1 MLPSEFSR
9 LSNKCGSL
17 EQSIA
22 VNDFP
27 GTVDLGRAAAER
39 PIYGT
44 SGRFTRTI
52 VELAGKVLLVW
63 MRKGARWTEH
73 QTPGRITVQTLG
85 GSIRLHA
92 RGKVF
97 ALPERHLLALDSK
110 VAHDVEALEESG
122 FLLTVARPETPAR
135 PESSSREG

>member
-1 MLPSEFSR
+1 MSALVAEMVVLR
-9 LSNKCGSL
+9 
-17 EQSIA
+17 
-22 VNDFP
+22 
-27 GTVDLGRAAAER
+27 TVDLGRAAADR
-39 PIYGT
+39 SIYGT

-52 VELAGKVLLVW
+52 VEFAGIKVLLVW

-73 QTPGRITVQTLG
+73 QTPRRITVQTLG

-110 VAHDVEALEESG
+110 VAHDVEALEESV

>member
-73 QTPGRITVQTLG
+73 QT
-85 GSIRLHA
+85 A
-92 RGKVF
+92 RAHNCPNACGIDT
-97 ALPERHLLALDSK
+97 AARSRRGIC
-110 VAHDVEALEESG
+110 VA
-122 FLLTVARPETPAR
+122 
-135 PESSSREG
+135 

>member
-1 MLPSEFSR
+1 MIFLAQWTSAGPQPNDQSLWNQCTLHPDHCR
-9 LSNKCGSL
+9 VCG
-17 EQSIA
+17 I
-22 VNDFP
+22 
-27 GTVDLGRAAAER
+27 
-39 PIYGT
+39 
-44 SGRFTRTI
+44 
-52 VELAGKVLLVW
+52 KVLLVW

-110 VAHDVEALEESG
+110 VAHDVEALERENPRIRG
-122 FLLTVARPETPAR
+122 RMAGVMTWTNLKC
-135 PESSSREG
+135 SSSFMNTAAAARLRSAE